1 MPEAHREEAARGAA
15 NDSGAEIDPGRRDEA
30 RDLFGQMLARR
41 TRAGLLSEDCDLSTG
56 APWGN
61 YPQTYSLAGLI
72 NCAVLLS
79 NPWSSVR

>member
-1 MPEAHREEAARGAA
+1 MRPGATDLATGAA
-15 NDSGAEIDPGRRDEA
+15 
-30 RDLFGQMLARR
+30 
-41 TRAGLLSEDCDLSTG
+41 
-56 APWGN
+56 WGN

>member
-1 MPEAHREEAARGAA
+1 
-15 NDSGAEIDPGRRDEA
+15 
-30 RDLFGQMLARR
+30 MLARR
-41 TRAGLLSEDCDLSTG
+41 THAGLLSEDSDLVTG

-79 NPWSSVR
+79 KPWSAVR

>member
-1 MPEAHREEAARGAA
+1 
-15 NDSGAEIDPGRRDEA
+15 
-30 RDLFGQMLARR
+30 MLGRR
-41 TRAGLLSEDCDLSTG
+41 TRAGLLSEDCDLATG